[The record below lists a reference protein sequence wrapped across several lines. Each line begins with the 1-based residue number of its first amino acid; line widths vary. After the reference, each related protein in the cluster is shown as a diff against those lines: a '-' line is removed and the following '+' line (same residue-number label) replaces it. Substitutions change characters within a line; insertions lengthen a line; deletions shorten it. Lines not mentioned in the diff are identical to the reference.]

1 MVGELVPGPFMNSQN
16 YTYLLFLLYLKVKIY
31 QNKLKKSADR
41 WLRPYME
48 LFKKQKEVWN

>member
-16 YTYLLFLLYLKVKIY
+16 CTYLLFLLYLKVKIY

>member
-41 WLRPYME
+41 CLRPYMK
-48 LFKKQKEVWN
+48 LFKKQKEV